1 MLSGVRDIPEQAL
14 KSVDAFIAKDQL
26 ASHLL
31 TAIAQLQ
38 EC

>member
-1 MLSGVRDIPEQAL
+1 MVSGAVDIPEQAL
-14 KSVDAFIAKDQL
+14 KSVDAFLAKSQL

-31 TAIAQLQ
+31 TAIVQLR